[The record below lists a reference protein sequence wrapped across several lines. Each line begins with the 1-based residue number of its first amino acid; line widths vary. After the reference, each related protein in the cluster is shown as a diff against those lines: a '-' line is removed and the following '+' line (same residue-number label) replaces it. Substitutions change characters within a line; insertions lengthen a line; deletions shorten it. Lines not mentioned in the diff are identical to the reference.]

1 MTANVGRSDW
11 QSQMRVV
18 HVLRAPVGG
27 LFRHVCDLAR
37 AQAER
42 GVGVGIVCDSSTG
55 ESAAA
60 TVLGSL
66 SELCD
71 LGIHRL
77 PMRRTPGLSD
87 LLAVKAMR
95 TVLDGLRPGILHG
108 HGAKGAAYARMLAPA
123 LGAHAIITP
132 HGGIL
137 HFSADSPAGRVY
149 ITLERLLKSRTSGA
163 IFESEF
169 ARRTYRQKIGR
180 TTFPACVNYNG
191 LNEHEVARIPRVDP
205 DYDFAFVGELRR
217 LKGIY
222 ELVEA
227 IAAISRARPVSLLMI
242 GAGAERARL
251 TARIGELGVS
261 DSISLSA
268 PIHPAR
274 EAFARARCLV
284 APSLHESYPYIVLE
298 ALAAGMPVVTTRVGG
313 IPEMFGPYADQ
324 LIRPGDP
331 GELEKAM
338 LAVLNE
344 PHVAEARASALH
356 EHVTQRNRVSFM
368 ADQTIAF
375 YREIARSN
383 GTAP

>member
-1 MTANVGRSDW
+1 
-11 QSQMRVV
+11 MRVV
-18 HVLRAPVGG
+18 HLLRAPVGG

-42 GVGVGIVCDSSTG
+42 GAGVGIVCDSSTG
-55 ESAAA
+55 ETAAA
-60 TVLGSL
+60 TSLQSL
-66 SELCD
+66 SEVCD
-71 LGIHRL
+71 LGIHRV
-77 PMRRTPGLSD
+77 PMQRTPGLSD
-87 LLAVKAMR
+87 LLAVKTMR
-95 TVLDGLRPGILHG
+95 PILESLRPGFLHG
-108 HGAKGAAYARMLAPA
+108 HGAKGAAYARILAPA
-123 LGAHAIITP
+123 VGARAIITP

-137 HFSADSPAGRVY
+137 HFSSDSLGGRVY
-149 ITLERLLKSRTSGA
+149 ITLERLLKRRTSGA
-163 IFESEF
+163 IFESDY
-169 ARRTYRQKIGR
+169 ARRAYGQKIGR
-180 TTFPACVNYNG
+180 TTFPICVNYNG
-191 LNEHEVARIPRVDP
+191 LNEHEFARLPRVDP
-205 DYDFAFVGELRR
+205 DYDFVFVGELRR

-227 IAAISRARPVSLLMI
+227 IAAIRRARPVSLLMI
-242 GAGAERARL
+242 GAGSERARL
-251 TARIGELGVS
+251 TARIAELGVS

-313 IPEMFGPYADQ
+313 IPEMFGPLADQ

-338 LAVLNE
+338 LAVLRE
-344 PHVAEARASALH
+344 PHAAEASASALH
-356 EHVTQRNRVSFM
+356 EHVKQRHRVSFM

-375 YREIARSN
+375 YRETLRSS
-383 GTAP
+383 GTGS